1 MADSFPWYEA
11 ELLNTLKFPSKKGA
25 PALTVRMALGS
36 LIIKEKLG
44 LSDDETIEQIREN
57 LYLQYFIGLESYQHE
72 APLDSSMLT
81 SLTFGNVLS
90 TATLQKYTKSFSN
103 SPRKN
108 RRKPVLMM
116 IRNLVQQAQRT
127 KAS

>member
-11 ELLNTLKFPSKKGA
+11 ELLYARKFPSKRGA

-57 LYLQYFIGLESYQHE
+57 PYLQYFIGLESYQNE
-72 APLDSSMLT
+72 APFDGSMLT
-81 SLTFGNVLS
+81 N
-90 TATLQKYTKSFSN
+90 
-103 SPRKN
+103 
-108 RRKPVLMM
+108 
-116 IRNLVQQAQRT
+116 
-127 KAS
+127 